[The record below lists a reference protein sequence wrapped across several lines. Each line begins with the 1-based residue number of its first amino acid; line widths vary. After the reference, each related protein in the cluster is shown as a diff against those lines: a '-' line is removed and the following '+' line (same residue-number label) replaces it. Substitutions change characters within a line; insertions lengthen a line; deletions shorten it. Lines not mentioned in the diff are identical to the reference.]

1 MNFADYLMLAVL
13 LVSLILGF
21 FRGFLREAV
30 SLIGWLGGLWLA
42 WHFAYR
48 IEPFLGGLIGK
59 PPVNV
64 WVARGIVLIAV
75 LVVTWIVGS
84 ILSYFVHQ
92 SGVSLMLDRLLGI
105 IFGVIRGAVLVSIV
119 VMLGQ
124 LVQLERAEWWSKSK
138 LMPFA
143 VEFTG
148 WIKGFADSAVS
159 ELKQRSGTAAEA

>member
-13 LVSLILGF
+13 SVSLILGF

-48 IEPFLGGLIGK
+48 IEPYLGGLIGR
-59 PPVNV
+59 PPANI
-64 WVARGIVLIAV
+64 WVARGIVLLAV
-75 LVVTWIVGS
+75 LIVAWIIGS
-84 ILSYFVHQ
+84 VLSYFVHQ

-105 IFGVIRGAVLVSIV
+105 IFGAIRGVVLISIV

-124 LVQLERAEWWSKSK
+124 LVQLERTEWWSKSR

-143 VEFTG
+143 TELSG

-159 ELKQRSGTAAEA
+159 ELKQRSGTTAEA